1 MTAFRARP
9 LRHLAAVLDGNR
21 RWAAERGLP
30 PEDGYRAG
38 ADRVMEFLPWCTDAG
53 IEVVTLMAASADN
66 LVHRDP
72 LVMADALE
80 TIVTTL
86 GKLAATGRYRLR
98 PIGRLARLGPD
109 IEHALNQV
117 RERTAQVAGTTVNIA
132 IGYGGREEITD
143 AVRSLLTTHLAH
155 GTLHSL
161 PQALAPQD
169 IAAQLYTADQ
179 PDPDLII
186 RTSGE
191 QRLST
196 LMPWQSVYSE
206 LFFLPVNWPDLT
218 LQDFLTALTTYHHRQ
233 RRFGA

>member
-1 MTAFRARP
+1 MTSPARP

-21 RWAAERGLP
+21 RWAAEHGLS

-38 ADRVMEFLPWCTDAG
+38 ADKVVEFLPWCTDAG
-53 IEVVTLMAASADN
+53 VEVITLMAASADN

-72 LVMADALE
+72 PVLGGVLD
-80 TIVTTL
+80 TVVTTL
-86 GKLAATGRYRLR
+86 GKLAATGHYRLR
-98 PIGRLARLGPD
+98 PMGRLSRLGPD
-109 IEHALNQV
+109 IEHALHEV
-117 RERTAQVAGTTVNIA
+117 RERTAQVTGTTVNIA

-143 AVRSLLTTHLAH
+143 AVRSLLTTHQAH

-161 PQALAPQD
+161 ARTLTPQD
-169 IAAQLYTADQ
+169 IAARLYTAGQ
-179 PDPDLII
+179 PDPDLVI

-206 LFFLPVNWPDLT
+206 LCFLPVHWPDLT
-218 LQDFLTALTTYHHRQ
+218 HHDFRNALTAYHHRH